1 MLVQIVNLQKGD
13 TLENIF
19 KSLRVISLNLRFM
32 ICIQ

>member
-19 KSLRVISLNLRFM
+19 KWLRVISLNLRF